1 MGLFVWA
8 HDITSTPF
16 PESARA
22 GIEAVRSP
30 RTASS
35 ASQGTAAAATAS
47 AAAGGSAMAQHVLAA
62 RRSSSSSSLAPTS
75 APPKRK
81 PNQKVAMGG
90 GGGEL
95 PFSTPHTSFPKAAI
109 ADMVQRSLIAQQKAL
124 EIARRDRA
132 RSRRLLKKDMRAS
145 MYGLVAVSFRLV
157 GQEAK
162 ATEAQENAFEII
174 DLDSDDD
181 DDEQDEDAAANGQ
194 GSDGDDDLDDEDQ

>member
-1 MGLFVWA
+1 
-8 HDITSTPF
+8 
-16 PESARA
+16 
-22 GIEAVRSP
+22 
-30 RTASS
+30 
-35 ASQGTAAAATAS
+35 
-47 AAAGGSAMAQHVLAA
+47 MAQHVLAA
-62 RRSSSSSSLAPTS
+62 RRSSSSSSLAPTP

-81 PNQKVAMGG
+81 PSQKVASTGEEGG
-90 GGGEL
+90 EGEGEL